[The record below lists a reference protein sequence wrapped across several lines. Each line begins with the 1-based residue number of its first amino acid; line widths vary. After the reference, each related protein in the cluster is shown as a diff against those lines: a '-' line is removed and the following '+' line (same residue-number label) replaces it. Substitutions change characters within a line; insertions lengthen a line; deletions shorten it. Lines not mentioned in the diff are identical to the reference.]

1 MFRVRMLRR
10 TSIRT
15 PGKLNSTDHRLA
27 ELPDYRGK
35 PVGRKPNPLGDG
47 LQRRHNYIRNR
58 QLGRP
63 LQSWTSVMK
72 PFYEISG
79 NRQTAWSWA

>member
-10 TSIRT
+10 TSIST

-35 PVGRKPNPLGDG
+35 HAGRKPNPLGHG
-47 LQRRHNYIRNR
+47 LQRRQNYIRNR
-58 QLGRP
+58 QLGSVYDCGP
-63 LQSWTSVMK
+63 LS
-72 PFYEISG
+72 
-79 NRQTAWSWA
+79 